1 MKKRVLWIV
10 LVILLTAGVT
20 FGEYRYLIAQVEN
33 DPLTEIYVTN
43 KDLKKGDP
51 IQKGDLI
58 TKSIRI
64 KEMEPGYIQDSNQ
77 IVGKYTKIPM
87 HKGTI
92 ILKSAIETSSDLMLT
107 TSDDKMLITFEFNG
121 ETSNAW
127 NIRLGQKVEL
137 LFCSKFE
144 DKEDILYK
152 DVVIAGVYDNQ
163 VMSIDTE
170 TVNEKRF
177 VTFEIN
183 KEEGYE
189 LIANRYDGRV
199 EIIIL

>member
-20 FGEYRYLIAQVEN
+20 FGEYSYLLSQVEN
-33 DPLTEIYVTN
+33 DPLTEIYVIN

-58 TKSIRI
+58 TKAIRV
-64 KEMEPGYIQDSNQ
+64 KELEEGYIQDPNK
-77 IVGKYTKIPM
+77 IIGKYAAIPM
-87 HKGTI
+87 HKGNI
-92 ILKSAIETSSDLMLT
+92 VLSSAIEVSSDLLLT
-107 TSDDKMLITFEFNG
+107 TSEDKMLITFEFNG

-137 LFCSKFE
+137 LFCTEIEEKK
-144 DKEDILYK
+144 DVLYK
-152 DVVIAGVYDNQ
+152 EVIVAGVYDNQ
-163 VMSIDTE
+163 LLSVDTE

-183 KEEGYE
+183 KKEGYE
-189 LIANRYDGRV
+189 LISNRYNGRV